1 MIRAV
6 SGNTVALRLST
17 GAVVCAQ
24 VQSLSREALAA
35 SAERP
40 LWAQASLGE
49 YSVGQRMFT
58 GCELLV
64 RCPLLLPQCTTQFR
78 RVLPVW

>member
-24 VQSLSREALAA
+24 VQSLPREALAA
-35 SAERP
+35 APAHP
-40 LWAQASLGE
+40 LWAQARLGE
-49 YSVGQRMFT
+49 YSVAARMFT

-64 RCPLLLPQCTTQFR
+64 LCPLLPLGTTQFR
-78 RVLPVW
+78 RVLLDW